1 MLAPRPAGRRR
12 LMLVVLVA
20 LVAIA
25 AGPGGVV
32 VSSTAGANPGC
43 QAPPAGSA
51 CTRILFL
58 GNSFT
63 AVNDLPY
70 MFAALAWS
78 GGHRVDTGI
87 QAPGG
92 WTLVDHSTSP
102 DTPVALAAAK

>member
-1 MLAPRPAGRRR
+1 
-12 LMLVVLVA
+12 MLVVLGA

-25 AGPGGVV
+25 AGAGGAVV
-32 VSSTAGANPGC
+32 YSTAGANPGC
-43 QAPPAGSA
+43 EAPPASSA
-51 CTRILFL
+51 CTRVLFL

-78 GGHRVDTGI
+78 GGHRVVTGI

-102 DTPVALAAAK
+102 DTPVALAAGRWNYVVLQEQ